1 MWVNCAY
8 HAISKSLKQ
17 LPNYLI
23 IAETSIVLI
32 VFSGVICDVCLI
44 LSLFLSLALHESLLG
59 PRLYNTE
66 AYLTPFIS
74 NQNHIIA
81 G

>member
-1 MWVNCAY
+1 V
-8 HAISKSLKQ
+8 
-17 LPNYLI
+17 
-23 IAETSIVLI
+23 TSA
-32 VFSGVICDVCLI
+32 LI

-74 NQNHIIA
+74 TQNHTIA